1 MRQLARRW
9 GAGYRAGMTPPITPS
24 YAGHRFPPEVIGHAV
39 WLVSGVWRQG
49 VVHPFIAAI
58 LMTMV
63 ADMGAGDPGR
73 SS

>member
-1 MRQLARRW
+1 MKTEPSA
-9 GAGYRAGMTPPITPS
+9 YRGF
-24 YAGHRFPPEVIGHAV
+24 RFPAEIISHAV
-39 WLVSGVWRQG
+39 LLVSGVWRQG

-63 ADMGAGDPGR
+63 ADMDAGDPGR